1 MQIILIVV
9 LLGLIGIFLLKKK
22 REGSISSE
30 PVEKMQSKDKKL
42 KNKRNSKKND
52 VQNKV
57 ESPSK
62 DDATNKSSVDQN
74 QALEQPNQIE
84 VQLDEM
90 AISQPVKVSV
100 QEVDPLTEYKVY
112 KEFGYLDKAAEA
124 LYGYI
129 NSHQIIQPAVLL
141 ELANLYLALDK
152 YEHLVDFVLEK
163 KSFLSNE
170 QVAELVKVGLEQD
183 ANNLELRVLADEL
196 LNWDIETVNTKVLHN
211 DNLTPL
217 ETKLDQEQST
227 KLASEQNISGIQSV
241 SRTASSTD
249 QNDKLVVGQG
259 VLSQVTHEELQVISS
274 MLPNDHAIKLMRTF
288 ADYST
293 FTHKFDR
300 ALAKLK
306 NPAAALIDALGLDYQ
321 NKNLDAFAHHLWEL
335 YNVLG
340 KNGQNI
346 KDKMLGW
353 GYSLGNH
360 EVLNRLAM
368 VTNEQEVRDIG
379 REFGYRSMNKNS
391 SISLTLVSDT
401 VGGGLSR
408 SLGRDVN
415 SILQE
420 ADAYLM
426 YGQLD
431 EAMKTLE
438 QGIKLHKNEPQLYVN
453 LFELYERAESWER
466 LEEFSKLMRTD
477 VHDLPEEVVLVMA
490 KLTQKFKNNN
500 IGMVA

>member
-1 MQIILIVV
+1 MTKVIQLEPMQIILIVV

-217 ETKLDQEQST
+217 ET
-227 KLASEQNISGIQSV
+227 
-241 SRTASSTD
+241 
-249 QNDKLVVGQG
+249 
-259 VLSQVTHEELQVISS
+259 
-274 MLPNDHAIKLMRTF
+274 
-288 ADYST
+288 
-293 FTHKFDR
+293 
-300 ALAKLK
+300 
-306 NPAAALIDALGLDYQ
+306 
-321 NKNLDAFAHHLWEL
+321 
-335 YNVLG
+335 
-340 KNGQNI
+340 
-346 KDKMLGW
+346 
-353 GYSLGNH
+353 
-360 EVLNRLAM
+360 
-368 VTNEQEVRDIG
+368 
-379 REFGYRSMNKNS
+379 
-391 SISLTLVSDT
+391 
-401 VGGGLSR
+401 
-408 SLGRDVN
+408 
-415 SILQE
+415 
-420 ADAYLM
+420 
-426 YGQLD
+426 
-431 EAMKTLE
+431 
-438 QGIKLHKNEPQLYVN
+438 
-453 LFELYERAESWER
+453 
-466 LEEFSKLMRTD
+466 
-477 VHDLPEEVVLVMA
+477 
-490 KLTQKFKNNN
+490 
-500 IGMVA
+500 